1 MFSSLMKN
9 NMADMNRGPLGL
21 YLHFPFCVRKC
32 RYCDFLSFPSD
43 EAGREAYLQRLKKEI
58 IVRGEKYQDY
68 SIETLFIGGGTPSL
82 MTGQQLT
89 ELLDTVRT
97 AFHVSPSGEW
107 TMECNPG
114 TTDAETLKIYRAAG
128 INRLSFGLQS
138 MNDEELKYLGRI
150 HTAKQFL
157 DNYQAARKA
166 GFENINIDLMS
177 ALPGQTT
184 DSWLDTLKKAA
195 ALEPEHLSAYSL
207 IIEEGTPFWKLYG
220 DDRSGEADV
229 EGIIA
234 DGGAGQQGKA
244 AIPALP
250 DQDSIETDSG
260 LVMKEKTGLPALPD
274 EDSERE
280 MYHLTKRIL
289 AERGYERYE
298 VSNYAR
304 KGFECRHNLIY
315 WRRKDYLGL
324 GLGAASMVG
333 ERCFSN
339 TSDISRYMQDFAYCQ
354 EEILDRKAQIEET
367 MFLGLRCTLGVS
379 DQTFKEKF
387 GESMMNIYGDI
398 IRQYVSE
405 GFLTYHEEK
414 GRLAFTESG
423 MDVSNWILSDFL
435 L

>member
-1 MFSSLMKN
+1 
-9 NMADMNRGPLGL
+9 MADKNKRPLGL

-43 EAGREAYLQRLKKEI
+43 EAGREIYLKRLKEEI
-58 IVRGEKYQDY
+58 KARGAAYQDY
-68 SIETLFIGGGTPSL
+68 NIETLFIGGGTPSL

-89 ELLDTVRT
+89 ELLDTVR
-97 AFHVSPSGEW
+97 ASFHVAPVGEW

-114 TTDAETLKIYRAAG
+114 TTDAETLRIYRNAG

-150 HTAKQFL
+150 HTAKQFAE
-157 DNYQAARKA
+157 NYQAARRV

-184 DSWLDTLKKAA
+184 ASWLDTLNKAA

-207 IIEEGTPFWKLYG
+207 IIEEGTPFWDFYG

-229 EGIIA
+229 DGIIA

-250 DQDSIETDSG
+250 D
-260 LVMKEKTGLPALPD
+260 
-274 EDSERE
+274 EDSERQ

-289 AERGYERYE
+289 AEKGYERYE
-298 VSNYAR
+298 ISNYAR

-315 WRRKDYLGL
+315 WQRKDYLGL

-333 ERCFSN
+333 DRRFSKVSDM
-339 TSDISRYMQDFAYCQ
+339 TSYMHDWSYCQ

-367 MFLGLRCTLGVS
+367 MFLGLRCTAGVS
-379 DQTFKEKF
+379 DRVFTEKF
-387 GESMMNIYGDI
+387 GQSMMDIYGDI
-398 IRQYVSE
+398 IRKYLSE
-405 GFLTYHEEK
+405 GFLVYNPSE
-414 GRLAFTESG
+414 GRLAFSEAGT
-423 MDVSNWILSDFL
+423 DVSNWILSDFL

>member
-1 MFSSLMKN
+1 
-9 NMADMNRGPLGL
+9 MADKNKRPLGL

-43 EAGREAYLQRLKKEI
+43 EAGREIYLKRLKEEI
-58 IVRGEKYQDY
+58 KARGAAYQDY
-68 SIETLFIGGGTPSL
+68 NIETLFIGGGTPSL

-89 ELLDTVRT
+89 ELLDTVR
-97 AFHVSPSGEW
+97 ASFHVAPVGEW

-114 TTDAETLKIYRAAG
+114 TTDAETLRIYRNAG

-150 HTAKQFL
+150 HTAKQFAE
-157 DNYQAARKA
+157 NYQAARRV

-184 DSWLDTLKKAA
+184 ASWLDTLNKTA
-195 ALEPEHLSAYSL
+195 ALEPEHMSAYSL
-207 IIEEGTPFWKLYG
+207 IIEEGTPFWDFYG

-229 EGIIA
+229 DGIIA
-234 DGGAGQQGKA
+234 DGGAGQQRKA
-244 AIPALP
+244 AI
-250 DQDSIETDSG
+250 
-260 LVMKEKTGLPALPD
+260 PALPD
-274 EDSERE
+274 EDSERQ

-289 AERGYERYE
+289 AEKGYERYE
-298 VSNYAR
+298 ISNYAR

-315 WRRKDYLGL
+315 WQRKDYLGL

-333 ERCFSN
+333 DRRFSN
-339 TSDISRYMQDFAYCQ
+339 VSDMTSYMHDWSYCQ

-367 MFLGLRCTLGVS
+367 MFLGLRCTAGVS
-379 DQTFKEKF
+379 DRVFTEKF
-387 GESMMNIYGDI
+387 GQSMMDIYGDI
-398 IRQYVSE
+398 IRKYLSE
-405 GFLTYHEEK
+405 GFLVYNPSE
-414 GRLAFTESG
+414 GRLAFSEAGT
-423 MDVSNWILSDFL
+423 DVSNWILSDFL

>member
-1 MFSSLMKN
+1 
-9 NMADMNRGPLGL
+9 MADKNKRPLGL

-43 EAGREAYLQRLKKEI
+43 EAGREIYLKRLKEEI
-58 IVRGEKYQDY
+58 KARGAAYQDY
-68 SIETLFIGGGTPSL
+68 NIETLFIGGGTPSL

-89 ELLDTVRT
+89 ELLDTVR
-97 AFHVSPSGEW
+97 ASFHVAPVGEW

-114 TTDAETLKIYRAAG
+114 TTDAETLRIYRNAG

-150 HTAKQFL
+150 HTAKQFAE
-157 DNYQAARKA
+157 NYQAARRV

-184 DSWLDTLKKAA
+184 ASWLDTLNKAA
-195 ALEPEHLSAYSL
+195 AFEPEHLSAYSL
-207 IIEEGTPFWKLYG
+207 IIEEGTPFWDFYG

-229 EGIIA
+229 DGIIA

-250 DQDSIETDSG
+250 D
-260 LVMKEKTGLPALPD
+260 
-274 EDSERE
+274 EDSERQ

-289 AERGYERYE
+289 AEKGYERYE
-298 VSNYAR
+298 ISNYAR

-315 WRRKDYLGL
+315 WQRKDYLGL

-333 ERCFSN
+333 DRRFSN
-339 TSDISRYMQDFAYCQ
+339 VSDMTSYMHDWSYCQ

-367 MFLGLRCTLGVS
+367 MFLGLRCTAGVS
-379 DQTFKEKF
+379 DRVFTEKF
-387 GESMMNIYGDI
+387 GQSMMDIYGDI
-398 IRQYVSE
+398 IRKYLSE
-405 GFLTYHEEK
+405 GFLVFHPSED
-414 GRLAFTESG
+414 RLAFSEAGT
-423 MDVSNWILSDFL
+423 DVSNWILSDFL

>member
-1 MFSSLMKN
+1 MAGKN
-9 NMADMNRGPLGL
+9 KRPLGL

-43 EAGREAYLQRLKKEI
+43 EAGREIYLERLKEEI
-58 IVRGEKYQDY
+58 KARGAVYQDY
-68 SIETLFIGGGTPSL
+68 NIETLFIGGGTPSL

-89 ELLDTVRT
+89 ELLDTVRVS
-97 AFHVSPSGEW
+97 FSVSPVSEW

-114 TTDAETLKIYRAAG
+114 TTDAETLRIYRNAG

-150 HTAKQFL
+150 HTAKQFAE
-157 DNYQAARKA
+157 NYQAARRV

-184 DSWLDTLKKAA
+184 ASWLDTLNKAA

-207 IIEEGTPFWKLYG
+207 IIEEGTPFWDLYG
-220 DDRSGEADV
+220 DDRSGEANAD
-229 EGIIA
+229 GIIA

-244 AIPALP
+244 AIL
-250 DQDSIETDSG
+250 T
-260 LVMKEKTGLPALPD
+260 LPD
-274 EDSERE
+274 EDSERQ

-289 AERGYERYE
+289 AEKGYERYE
-298 VSNYAR
+298 ISNYTR

-315 WRRKDYLGL
+315 WQRKDYLGL

-333 ERCFSN
+333 NRRFSN
-339 TSDISRYMQDFAYCQ
+339 VSDMTSYMHDWSYCQ

-367 MFLGLRCTLGVS
+367 MFLGLRCTAGVS
-379 DQTFKEKF
+379 DRMFTEKF
-387 GESMMNIYGDI
+387 GQSMMDIYGDI
-398 IRQYVSE
+398 IRKYLSE
-405 GFLTYHEEK
+405 GFLIYNPSD
-414 GRLAFTESG
+414 GRLAFSEAGT
-423 MDVSNWILSDFL
+423 DVSNWILSDFL

>member
-1 MFSSLMKN
+1 
-9 NMADMNRGPLGL
+9 MADKNKRPLGL

-43 EAGREAYLQRLKKEI
+43 GAGREIYLERLKEEI
-58 IVRGEKYQDY
+58 KARGAVYQDY
-68 SIETLFIGGGTPSL
+68 NIETLFIGGGTPSL

-89 ELLDTVRT
+89 ELLDTVRVS
-97 AFHVSPSGEW
+97 FHVSPVGEW

-114 TTDAETLKIYRAAG
+114 TTDAETLRIYRNAG

-150 HTAKQFL
+150 HTVKQFAE
-157 DNYQAARKA
+157 NYQAARRV

-184 DSWLDTLKKAA
+184 ASWLDTLNKAA
-195 ALEPEHLSAYSL
+195 AFEPEHLSAYSL
-207 IIEEGTPFWKLYG
+207 IIEEGTPFWDLYG

-229 EGIIA
+229 DGIIA
-234 DGGAGQQGKA
+234 DGVVGQQGKA
-244 AIPALP
+244 AIL
-250 DQDSIETDSG
+250 T
-260 LVMKEKTGLPALPD
+260 LPD
-274 EDSERE
+274 EDSERQ

-289 AERGYERYE
+289 AEKGYERYE
-298 VSNYAR
+298 ISNYAR

-315 WRRKDYLGL
+315 WQRKDYLGL

-333 ERCFSN
+333 NRRFSN
-339 TSDISRYMQDFAYCQ
+339 VSDMTGYMHDWSYCQ

-367 MFLGLRCTLGVS
+367 MFLGLRCTEGVS
-379 DQTFKEKF
+379 DRMFTEKF
-387 GESMMNIYGDI
+387 GQSMMDIYGDI
-398 IRQYVSE
+398 IRKYLSE
-405 GFLTYHEEK
+405 GFLVYNPSD
-414 GRLAFTESG
+414 GRLAFSEAGT
-423 MDVSNWILSDFL
+423 DVSNWILSDFL

>member
-1 MFSSLMKN
+1 
-9 NMADMNRGPLGL
+9 MADKNKRPLGL

-43 EAGREAYLQRLKKEI
+43 EAGREIYLERLKEEI
-58 IVRGEKYQDY
+58 KARGAIYQDY
-68 SIETLFIGGGTPSL
+68 NIETLFIGGGTPSL

-89 ELLDTVRT
+89 ELLDTVRVS
-97 AFHVSPSGEW
+97 FHVSPVGEW

-114 TTDAETLKIYRAAG
+114 TTDAETLRIYRNAG

-150 HTAKQFL
+150 HTAKQFAE
-157 DNYQAARKA
+157 NYQAARRV

-184 DSWLDTLKKAA
+184 ASWLDTLNKAA
-195 ALEPEHLSAYSL
+195 AFEPEHLSAYSL
-207 IIEEGTPFWKLYG
+207 IIEEETPFWDLYG

-229 EGIIA
+229 DGIIA
-234 DGGAGQQGKA
+234 DGGGGQQGKA
-244 AIPALP
+244 AIL
-250 DQDSIETDSG
+250 T
-260 LVMKEKTGLPALPD
+260 LPD
-274 EDSERE
+274 EDSERQ

-289 AERGYERYE
+289 AEKGYERYE
-298 VSNYAR
+298 ISNYAR

-315 WRRKDYLGL
+315 WQRKDYLGL

-333 ERCFSN
+333 NRRFSN
-339 TSDISRYMQDFAYCQ
+339 VSDMTSYMHDWSYCQ

-367 MFLGLRCTLGVS
+367 MFLGLRCTAGVS
-379 DQTFKEKF
+379 DRMFTKKF
-387 GESMMNIYGDI
+387 GQSMMDIYGDI
-398 IRQYVSE
+398 IRKYISE
-405 GFLTYHEEK
+405 GFLVFYPSE
-414 GRLAFTESG
+414 GRLAFSEAGT
-423 MDVSNWILSDFL
+423 DVSNWILSDFL

>member
-1 MFSSLMKN
+1 
-9 NMADMNRGPLGL
+9 MADKNKRPLGL

-32 RYCDFLSFPSD
+32 RYCDFLSFPSG
-43 EAGREAYLQRLKKEI
+43 EAGREIYLERLKEEI
-58 IVRGEKYQDY
+58 KARGAIYQDY
-68 SIETLFIGGGTPSL
+68 NIETLFIGGGTPSL

-89 ELLDTVRT
+89 ELLDTVR
-97 AFHVSPSGEW
+97 ASFHVSPVGEW

-114 TTDAETLKIYRAAG
+114 TTDAETLRIYRNAG

-150 HTAKQFL
+150 HTAKQFTE
-157 DNYQAARKA
+157 NYQAARRV

-184 DSWLDTLKKAA
+184 ASWMDTLNKAA
-195 ALEPEHLSAYSL
+195 AFEPEHLSAYSL
-207 IIEEGTPFWKLYG
+207 IIEEGTPFWDLYG
-220 DDRSGEADV
+220 DDRSGEANVD
-229 EGIIA
+229 GIIA

-250 DQDSIETDSG
+250 D
-260 LVMKEKTGLPALPD
+260 
-274 EDSERE
+274 EDSERQ

-289 AERGYERYE
+289 AEKGYERYE
-298 VSNYAR
+298 ISNYAR

-315 WRRKDYLGL
+315 WQRKEYLGL

-333 ERCFSN
+333 NRRFSN
-339 TSDISRYMQDFAYCQ
+339 VSDMTSYMHDWSYCQ

-367 MFLGLRCTLGVS
+367 MFLGLRCTAGVS
-379 DQTFKEKF
+379 DRMFTEKF
-387 GESMMNIYGDI
+387 GQSMMDIYGDI
-398 IRQYVSE
+398 IRKYLSE
-405 GFLTYHEEK
+405 GFLIYNPSD
-414 GRLAFTESG
+414 GRLAFSEAGT
-423 MDVSNWILSDFL
+423 DVSNWILSDFL

>member
-1 MFSSLMKN
+1 
-9 NMADMNRGPLGL
+9 MADKNKRPLGL

-43 EAGREAYLQRLKKEI
+43 EAGREIYLERLKEEI
-58 IVRGEKYQDY
+58 KARGAVYQDY
-68 SIETLFIGGGTPSL
+68 NIETLFIGGGTPSL

-89 ELLDTVRT
+89 ELLDTVR
-97 AFHVSPSGEW
+97 ASFHVSPVGEW

-114 TTDAETLKIYRAAG
+114 TTDAETLRIYRNAG

-150 HTAKQFL
+150 HTAKQFAE
-157 DNYQAARKA
+157 NYQAARRV

-184 DSWLDTLKKAA
+184 ASWLDTLNKAA
-195 ALEPEHLSAYSL
+195 AFEPEHLSAYSL
-207 IIEEGTPFWKLYG
+207 IIEEGTPFWDLYG

-229 EGIIA
+229 DGIIA

-244 AIPALP
+244 AIL
-250 DQDSIETDSG
+250 T
-260 LVMKEKTGLPALPD
+260 LPD
-274 EDSERE
+274 EDSERQ

-289 AERGYERYE
+289 AEKGYERYE
-298 VSNYAR
+298 ISNYAR

-315 WRRKDYLGL
+315 WQRKDYLGL

-333 ERCFSN
+333 NRRFSN
-339 TSDISRYMQDFAYCQ
+339 VSDMTSYMHDWSYCQ

-367 MFLGLRCTLGVS
+367 MFLGLRCTAGVS
-379 DQTFKEKF
+379 DRMFTEKF
-387 GESMMNIYGDI
+387 GQSMMDIYGDI
-398 IRQYVSE
+398 IRKYISE
-405 GFLTYHEEK
+405 GFLIYNPSD
-414 GRLAFTESG
+414 GRLAFSEAGT
-423 MDVSNWILSDFL
+423 DVSNWILSDFL

>member
-1 MFSSLMKN
+1 
-9 NMADMNRGPLGL
+9 MADKNKRPLGL

-43 EAGREAYLQRLKKEI
+43 EAGREIYLKRLKEEI
-58 IVRGEKYQDY
+58 KARGAAYQDY
-68 SIETLFIGGGTPSL
+68 NIETLFIGGGTPSL

-89 ELLDTVRT
+89 ELLDTVR
-97 AFHVSPSGEW
+97 ASFHVAPVGEW

-114 TTDAETLKIYRAAG
+114 TTDAETLRIYRNAG

-150 HTAKQFL
+150 HTAKQFAE
-157 DNYQAARKA
+157 NYQAARRV

-184 DSWLDTLKKAA
+184 ASWLDTLNKTA
-195 ALEPEHLSAYSL
+195 ALEPEHMSAYSL
-207 IIEEGTPFWKLYG
+207 IIEEGTPFWDFYG

-229 EGIIA
+229 DGIIA

-250 DQDSIETDSG
+250 D
-260 LVMKEKTGLPALPD
+260 
-274 EDSERE
+274 EDSERQ

-289 AERGYERYE
+289 AEKGYERYE
-298 VSNYAR
+298 ISNYAR

-315 WRRKDYLGL
+315 WQRKDYLGL

-333 ERCFSN
+333 DRRFSN
-339 TSDISRYMQDFAYCQ
+339 VSDMTSYMHDWSYCQ

-367 MFLGLRCTLGVS
+367 MFLGLRCTAGVS
-379 DQTFKEKF
+379 DRVFTEKF
-387 GESMMNIYGDI
+387 GQSMMDIYGDI
-398 IRQYVSE
+398 IRKYLSE
-405 GFLTYHEEK
+405 GFLVYNPSE
-414 GRLAFTESG
+414 GRLAFSEAGT
-423 MDVSNWILSDFL
+423 DVSNWILSDFL

>member
-1 MFSSLMKN
+1 
-9 NMADMNRGPLGL
+9 MADKNKRPLGL

-43 EAGREAYLQRLKKEI
+43 EAGREIYLERLKEEI
-58 IVRGEKYQDY
+58 KARGAVYQDY
-68 SIETLFIGGGTPSL
+68 NIETLFIGGGTPSL

-89 ELLDTVRT
+89 ELLDTVRVS
-97 AFHVSPSGEW
+97 FSVSPVGEW

-114 TTDAETLKIYRAAG
+114 TTDAETLRIYRNAG

-150 HTAKQFL
+150 HTAKQFAE
-157 DNYQAARKA
+157 NYQAARRV

-184 DSWLDTLKKAA
+184 ASWLDTLNKAA

-207 IIEEGTPFWKLYG
+207 IIEEGTPFWDLYG
-220 DDRSGEADV
+220 DDRSGEANAD
-229 EGIIA
+229 GIIA
-234 DGGAGQQGKA
+234 DGGGGQQGKA
-244 AIPALP
+244 AIL
-250 DQDSIETDSG
+250 T
-260 LVMKEKTGLPALPD
+260 LPD
-274 EDSERE
+274 EDSERQ

-289 AERGYERYE
+289 AEKGYERYE
-298 VSNYAR
+298 ISNYAR

-315 WRRKDYLGL
+315 WQRKDYLGL

-333 ERCFSN
+333 NRRFSN
-339 TSDISRYMQDFAYCQ
+339 VSDMTSYMHDWSYCQ

-367 MFLGLRCTLGVS
+367 MFLGLRCTAGVS
-379 DQTFKEKF
+379 DRMFTEKF
-387 GESMMNIYGDI
+387 GQSMMDIYGDI
-398 IRQYVSE
+398 IRKYISE
-405 GFLTYHEEK
+405 GFLVFYPSE
-414 GRLAFTESG
+414 GRLAFSEAGT
-423 MDVSNWILSDFL
+423 DVSNWILSDFL

>member
-1 MFSSLMKN
+1 
-9 NMADMNRGPLGL
+9 MADKNKRPLGL

-43 EAGREAYLQRLKKEI
+43 EAGREIYLERLKEEI
-58 IVRGEKYQDY
+58 KARGAAYQDY
-68 SIETLFIGGGTPSL
+68 NIETLFIGGGTPSL

-89 ELLDTVRT
+89 ELLDTVR
-97 AFHVSPSGEW
+97 ASFHVAPVGEW

-114 TTDAETLKIYRAAG
+114 TTDAETLRIYRNAG

-150 HTAKQFL
+150 HTAKQFAE
-157 DNYQAARKA
+157 NYQAARRV

-184 DSWLDTLKKAA
+184 ASWLDTLNKAA
-195 ALEPEHLSAYSL
+195 AFEPEHMSAYSL
-207 IIEEGTPFWKLYG
+207 IIEEGTPFWNLYG
-220 DDRSGEADV
+220 DDRSGEVDV
-229 EGIIA
+229 DGIIA

-250 DQDSIETDSG
+250 D
-260 LVMKEKTGLPALPD
+260 
-274 EDSERE
+274 EDSERQ

-289 AERGYERYE
+289 AEKGYERYE
-298 VSNYAR
+298 ISNYAR

-315 WRRKDYLGL
+315 WQRKDYLGL

-333 ERCFSN
+333 DRRFSN
-339 TSDISRYMQDFAYCQ
+339 VSDMTSYMHDWSYCQ

-367 MFLGLRCTLGVS
+367 MFLGLRCTAGVS
-379 DQTFKEKF
+379 DRVFTEKF
-387 GESMMNIYGDI
+387 GQSMMDIYGDI
-398 IRQYVSE
+398 IRKYLSE
-405 GFLTYHEEK
+405 GFLVYNPSE
-414 GRLAFTESG
+414 GRLAFSEAGT
-423 MDVSNWILSDFL
+423 DVSNWILSDFL

>member
-1 MFSSLMKN
+1 MAGKN
-9 NMADMNRGPLGL
+9 KRPLGL

-43 EAGREAYLQRLKKEI
+43 EAGREIYLERLKEEI
-58 IVRGEKYQDY
+58 KARGAAYQDY
-68 SIETLFIGGGTPSL
+68 NIETLFIGGGTPSL

-89 ELLDTVRT
+89 ELLDTVRVS
-97 AFHVSPSGEW
+97 FSVSPVGEW

-114 TTDAETLKIYRAAG
+114 TTDAETLRIYRNAG

-150 HTAKQFL
+150 HTAKQFTE
-157 DNYQAARKA
+157 NYQAARRV

-184 DSWLDTLKKAA
+184 ASWMDTLNKAA
-195 ALEPEHLSAYSL
+195 AFEPEHLSAYSL
-207 IIEEGTPFWKLYG
+207 IIEEGTPFWDLYG
-220 DDRSGEADV
+220 DDRSGEANAD
-229 EGIIA
+229 GIIA

-250 DQDSIETDSG
+250 D
-260 LVMKEKTGLPALPD
+260 
-274 EDSERE
+274 EDSERQ

-289 AERGYERYE
+289 AEKGYERYE
-298 VSNYAR
+298 ISNYAR

-315 WRRKDYLGL
+315 WQRKEYLGL

-333 ERCFSN
+333 NRRFSN
-339 TSDISRYMQDFAYCQ
+339 VSDMTSYMHDWSYCQ

-367 MFLGLRCTLGVS
+367 MFLGLRCTAGVS
-379 DQTFKEKF
+379 DRMFTEKF
-387 GESMMNIYGDI
+387 GQSMMDIYGDI
-398 IRQYVSE
+398 IRKYLSE
-405 GFLTYHEEK
+405 GFLIYNPSD
-414 GRLAFTESG
+414 GRLAFSEAGT
-423 MDVSNWILSDFL
+423 DVSNWILSDFL

>member
-1 MFSSLMKN
+1 
-9 NMADMNRGPLGL
+9 MADKNKRPLGL

-32 RYCDFLSFPSD
+32 RYCDFLSFPSG
-43 EAGREAYLQRLKKEI
+43 EAGREIYLERLKEEI
-58 IVRGEKYQDY
+58 KARGAVYQDY
-68 SIETLFIGGGTPSL
+68 NIETLFIGGGTPSL

-89 ELLDTVRT
+89 ELLDTVR
-97 AFHVSPSGEW
+97 ASFHVSPVGEW

-114 TTDAETLKIYRAAG
+114 TTDAETLRIYRNAG

-150 HTAKQFL
+150 HTAKQFAE
-157 DNYQAARKA
+157 NYQAARRV

-184 DSWLDTLKKAA
+184 ASWLDTLNKATA
-195 ALEPEHLSAYSL
+195 FEPEHLSAYSL
-207 IIEEGTPFWKLYG
+207 IIEEETPFWDLYG

-229 EGIIA
+229 DGIIA

-244 AIPALP
+244 AIL
-250 DQDSIETDSG
+250 T
-260 LVMKEKTGLPALPD
+260 LPD
-274 EDSERE
+274 EDSERQ

-289 AERGYERYE
+289 AEKGYERYE
-298 VSNYAR
+298 ISNYAR

-315 WRRKDYLGL
+315 WQRKDYLGL

-333 ERCFSN
+333 NRRFSN
-339 TSDISRYMQDFAYCQ
+339 VSDMTSYMHDWSYCQ

-367 MFLGLRCTLGVS
+367 MFLGLRCTAGVS
-379 DQTFKEKF
+379 DRMFTEKF
-387 GESMMNIYGDI
+387 GQSMMDIYGDI
-398 IRQYVSE
+398 IRKYISE
-405 GFLTYHEEK
+405 GFLVFNPSE
-414 GRLAFTESG
+414 GRLAFSEEGT
-423 MDVSNWILSDFL
+423 DVSNWILSDFL